1 MVGAIMNN
9 LGKLTIPLQ
18 EISHLGGRV
27 KEARIL
33 MLGAAKVTGTQEV
46 AFLGMNSSLTVR
58 MRGEEVDG
66 GVAEVDQIEVA
77 LEAEVD
83 QIGEAFEVEVD
94 QIGEAFKV
102 EVDLIGVA
110 FVVGVALIGVDLG
123 AEGEGEEIKMMNGTT
138 EMILAMAS
146 PAVGAV
152 GQAVILVA
160 GKLVMVVEV
169 GVKVAVEKVSGR
181 VGLQVVAHLK

>member
-46 AFLGMNSSLTVR
+46 ALLGMNSSLTVR

-102 EVDLIGVA
+102 EVDLI
-110 FVVGVALIGVDLG
+110 GVALIGVDLG